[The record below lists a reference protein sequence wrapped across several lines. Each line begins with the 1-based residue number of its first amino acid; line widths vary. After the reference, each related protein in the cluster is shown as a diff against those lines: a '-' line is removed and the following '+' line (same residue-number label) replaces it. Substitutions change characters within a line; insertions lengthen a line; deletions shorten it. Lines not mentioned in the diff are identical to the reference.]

1 MADFNTLIRA
11 FRRASRVA
19 EDAERVAQ
27 EQVRR
32 KRQAREAA
40 REALAMGIVEAW
52 QTGALSQSEMA
63 RRTGYSR
70 EQIRRILRAH
80 GVEPGE

>member
-1 MADFNTLIRA
+1 MADFDALIKA

-27 EQVRR
+27 AQVRA
-32 KRQAREAA
+32 KRQRREAA
-40 REALAMGIVEAW
+40 REALAMGIVDAW
-52 QTGALSQSEMA
+52 QNGTLSQSEMA

-70 EQIRRILRAH
+70 EQIRRILRTH